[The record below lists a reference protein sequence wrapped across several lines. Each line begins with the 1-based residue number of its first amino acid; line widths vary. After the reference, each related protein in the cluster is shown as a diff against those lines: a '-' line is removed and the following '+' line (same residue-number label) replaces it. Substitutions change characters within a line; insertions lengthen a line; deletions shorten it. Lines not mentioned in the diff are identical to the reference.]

1 MSDQD
6 VFYGTLASW
15 WPLISPVEEY
25 AEEAQWVGKLLA
37 RAARDVREVL
47 ELGSGGGHC
56 AHHLNG
62 RFAMTLVDR
71 SASMLA
77 VSQALNP
84 GCRHVVGDMRTLRLA
99 ERFDA
104 VFIYDA
110 VDYLISEAELS
121 EAFATARAHCRPG
134 GVVVVIPDH
143 VREAFEPGADFGG
156 SDAPDG
162 RGARLFEWSHD
173 PDPDDDVITTDY
185 AFMLRAADG
194 QVSHHH
200 ETHVTGLFAEARW
213 VALLDEAGFEVE
225 VLREETDEDREP
237 RHAFLGHVPQS

>member
-134 GVVVVIPDH
+134 GVVVVIPITCARPSSPARASAAATRRT
-143 VREAFEPGADFGG
+143 VAGRACSSGA
-156 SDAPDG
+156 
-162 RGARLFEWSHD
+162 
-173 PDPDDDVITTDY
+173 TT
-185 AFMLRAADG
+185 RIPTTT
-194 QVSHHH
+194 SS
-200 ETHVTGLFAEARW
+200 
-213 VALLDEAGFEVE
+213 
-225 VLREETDEDREP
+225 P
-237 RHAFLGHVPQS
+237 RTTRSC